1 MYVIRVCVG
10 AVGKIISSNDPGL
23 TYSEPDINT
32 ETSILQSPVAQ
43 CSEQTSTN
51 KPIVQLPCTQQS
63 GHTLAGQIPTEC
75 SVESSVAGQIRTD
88 AFTLQ
93 SPVTKHSPYTR
104 ETFLVGQTPYCLL
117 PKQIQAGQ
125 ICTKIQSPSNN
136 VELQSSSMA
145 GQNH

>member
-63 GHTLAGQIPTEC
+63 GHTLAGQIPTES
-75 SVESSVAGQIRTD
+75 SVESSVAGQIRTN
-88 AFTLQ
+88 ASTLQ
-93 SPVTKHSPYTR
+93 SPVTKHSIYS
-104 ETFLVGQTPYCLL
+104 G
-117 PKQIQAGQ
+117 
-125 ICTKIQSPSNN
+125 N
-136 VELQSSSMA
+136 VSSWTDP
-145 GQNH
+145 Q